1 MLEPIVKKLIVE
13 GEALLANFS
22 QYVSTVEN
30 NTHTT
35 YENRKASL
43 NGTAYRVQTADVV
56 LNFPGMLGLH
66 PTLPRKGMLFVNV
79 EAPSPIQSNDVV
91 YEITYTPNDADH
103 DPNYNNGNP
112 VTILIGEHERSGC
125 QRNVVHQ
132 RDQRCLGDPSHRAQ
146 QRDNDGVW
154 AHVGC
159 GHRLHV
165 GKHRQVLAERP
176 YRKETPVRSPEYF
189 FFPIQSKM
197 RSFRADLL
205 RKESDRGEKNIPWRR
220 RFNRL
225 LAGGENSW
233 RRGNGPHGVLP
244 GATFELGRG
253 TKKC

>member
-112 VTILIGEHERSGC
+112 VTIPIGEHERSVANATWFINETNVASVTLRIV
-125 QRNVVHQ
+125 RNNATMTVSGLTWGADIDYMSESTDKYLQNV
-132 RDQRCLGDPSHRAQ
+132 LIE
-146 QRDNDGVW
+146 
-154 AHVGC
+154 
-159 GHRLHV
+159 
-165 GKHRQVLAERP
+165 KKRQ
-176 YRKETPVRSPEYF
+176 
-189 FFPIQSKM
+189 
-197 RSFRADLL
+197 
-205 RKESDRGEKNIPWRR
+205 
-220 RFNRL
+220 
-225 LAGGENSW
+225 
-233 RRGNGPHGVLP
+233 
-244 GATFELGRG
+244 
-253 TKKC
+253 